1 MEETPEDR
9 KRRLKREANTR
20 WREANRERARAAC
33 AAWQAENKS
42 RVIRQQAEYQSRRRR
57 ADPAYCLARSVRN
70 RVYNALVL
78 SPRHTGR
85 RGSTLELLGCTA
97 EHYQAY
103 LAGLFQPGMSWQNY
117 GEWHIDHVRPLA
129 SFDLSDPAQQRA
141 AFHFSNTQPLWAKEN
156 LAKSDR
162 WTE

>member
-1 MEETPEDR
+1 
-9 KRRLKREANTR
+9 
-20 WREANRERARAAC
+20 
-33 AAWQAENKS
+33 
-42 RVIRQQAEYQSRRRR
+42 
-57 ADPAYCLARSVRN
+57 
-70 RVYNALVL
+70 
-78 SPRHTGR
+78 
-85 RGSTLELLGCTA
+85 
-97 EHYQAY
+97 
-103 LAGLFQPGMSWQNY
+103 MSWQNY